1 MTDLPAVRWLLRLL
15 LNPGWA
21 PLAVVVLHLVLAGY
35 GLTQRLDHLL
45 HFLGGASIA
54 YFFLGLFASLP
65 AARSPSWVLYLL
77 TFAWACTI
85 AVFWEFAEFAS
96 DQFRGTA
103 IQQSVPETMLDLLF
117 GVLGALTT
125 LAGAGLLSLLRGRRT
140 TPGNAGV
147 PPASG

>member
-1 MTDLPAVRWLLRLL
+1 MTDLPAVRWLLRL
-15 LNPGWA
+15 
-21 PLAVVVLHLVLAGY
+21 VVVLHLVLAGY
-35 GLTQRLDHLL
+35 GLTQRFDHLL

-85 AVFWEFAEFAS
+85 AVFWEIAEFAS
-96 DQFRGTA
+96 DQFRGTS

-125 LAGAGLLSLLRGRRT
+125 LAGVGLLSLLRGRRT